1 MTFLN
6 SIYLAALAAIVIPLL
21 IHFLSRRRI
30 KIVDF
35 SSLKFLFQMQKTRL
49 RWLRIREILLLL
61 LRILILAFLALAF
74 ARPALTGKHG
84 SSHAP
89 TSAVLLID
97 NSPSAE
103 RLSSSGIVYDDIKK
117 GAFQIMSLLGPSDNV
132 TIITLSG
139 KPITY
144 GPYSDM
150 SRAKDA
156 LYATSP
162 GPATPAFREGIGRA
176 QSILRASRSLNRDI
190 YILGD
195 MQVSVDWQ
203 NIMAASIDSS
213 LNYYIIGY
221 TENDYDNVGISSI
234 SFPPQLLAP
243 GEDFSILANLKN
255 YSDKTINGRV
265 AELYLDNVKKAQTAV
280 DIKAKAGTAV
290 GFTVAGTG
298 PGYHRGYIEIE
309 DDDYSPDNKFYFDF
323 DIPSSISVLA
333 VGQSPQ
339 DIKAL
344 DNCLEGNKVGYI
356 NYKGITIGEFSRQNL
371 RAYDVVILGGLISL
385 PTPYLNSLQ
394 DFLNGGGGLL
404 IVASG
409 NGQPDI
415 YRDFLNSHAGI
426 SLGKRVNAGENAASQ
441 NYYEMKDFDLT
452 HPIFKIYSGD
462 NQERLEIPDLKI
474 KSFVETNGGVVIGS
488 LADKRAIITQ
498 SSKSKI
504 VLFSSGFDSGSSD
517 IALHSFFVPF
527 VVRTVEYL
535 AAKSSPGQEFYF
547 AGKPASI
554 NLVNQT
560 PAVSARL
567 VGPSCDM
574 TLPIARGAYGPF
586 VNIAEIGF
594 PGFYALLTDSDTI
607 GYLAV
612 NPDSSESTDMK
623 ITDSRLKEIFDD
635 NYSYLDGKS
644 DIKTAIVQAKFG
656 LELWKYC
663 LALAL
668 ICLIIESLLVRE
680 PKTKT

>member
-103 RLSSSGIVYDDIKK
+103 RLSSSGIIYDDIKK
-117 GAFQIMSLLGPSDNV
+117 GALQIMSLLGPSDDV
-132 TIITLSG
+132 TFITLSG
-139 KPITY
+139 KPVSS
-144 GPYSDM
+144 GPFSDLV
-150 SRAKDA
+150 RAKDA
-156 LYATSP
+156 LYATAP
-162 GPATPAFREGIGRA
+162 GPAAPSVREGVQQA
-176 QSILRASRSLNRDI
+176 QSILRASKNLNRDI
-190 YILGD
+190 YIVGD
-195 MQVSVDWQ
+195 MQNSDDWQ
-203 NIMAASIDSS
+203 TIAATMIDSAY
-213 LNYYIIGY
+213 NYYVIGY
-221 TENDYDNVGISSI
+221 TENDFDNIGISSVQ
-234 SFPPQLLAP
+234 FPPQLLAP
-243 GEDFSILANLKN
+243 GEDFSIAANLKN
-255 YSDKTINGRV
+255 YSDKMINGRV

-280 DIKAKAGTAV
+280 DIKAKANTVV
-290 GFTVAGTG
+290 GFSVTGAG
-298 PGYHRGYIEIE
+298 PGFHRGIIEIE
-309 DDDYSPDNKFYFDF
+309 DDDYSPDNRFYFDF
-323 DIPSSISVLA
+323 AIPAAISVLA

-339 DIKAL
+339 DIMAL
-344 DNCLEGNKVGYI
+344 DNCLGDNKVGYI
-356 NYKGITIGEFSRQNL
+356 NYTGITLGEFSRQNL
-371 RAYDVVILGGLISL
+371 RAHNVIILSGLVSL
-385 PTPYLNSLQ
+385 PAIYINSIQ
-394 DFLNGGGGLL
+394 DYLNGGGGLF
-404 IVASG
+404 IVTGG

-415 YRDFLNSHAGI
+415 YREFLNNYAGI
-426 SLGKRVNAGENAASQ
+426 NLGKPIVAGDNASL
-441 NYYEMKDFDLT
+441 NYFEMKNFDLS
-452 HPIFKIYSGD
+452 HPIFKIYADD
-462 NQERLEIPDLKI
+462 NRERLEIPELRI
-474 KSFVETNGGVVIGS
+474 KSFIETSGGVVIGS
-488 LADKRAIITQ
+488 LADKRSIITQ
-498 SSKSKI
+498 SSKNKI
-504 VLFSSGFDSGSSD
+504 VLFGSGFDSGSSD

-535 AAKSSPGQEFYF
+535 AAKSSAGQEFYF
-547 AGKPASI
+547 AGKPAI
-554 NLVNQT
+554 VNLSNQT
-560 PAVSARL
+560 QAVSARL

-574 TLPIARGAYGPF
+574 TIPVARGAYGPF

-594 PGFYALLTDSDTI
+594 PGFYTILAERDTL
-607 GYLAV
+607 GYLAA
-612 NPDSSESTDMK
+612 NPDSSESSEQK
-623 ITDSRLKEIFDD
+623 IADSRLKEIFGD
-635 NYSYLDGKS
+635 NYSYLDGRS

-680 PKTKT
+680 PKTKA